1 MHTFALV
8 EGLKQVSS
16 SIEVDQVAPKSR
28 SKGGFVNINPT
39 ITRQLCYVYS
49 FYIHSASGF
58 VGECCYFSKEYKLLK
73 FPPGNNCFINYFPF
87 NLKMQENQSLFYRRK
102 I

>member
-58 VGECCYFSKEYKLLK
+58 VGECCYFSKEYKLLS
-73 FPPGNNCFINYFPF
+73 F
-87 NLKMQENQSLFYRRK
+87 LKKQHSPTNPNTGCV
-102 I
+102 